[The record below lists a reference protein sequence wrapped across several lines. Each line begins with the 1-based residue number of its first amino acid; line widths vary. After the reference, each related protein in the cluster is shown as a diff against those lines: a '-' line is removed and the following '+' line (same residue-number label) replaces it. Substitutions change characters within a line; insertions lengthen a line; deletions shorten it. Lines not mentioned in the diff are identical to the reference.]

1 MRVEIAG
8 GDEKAKA
15 NYFPMMLKENVRQW
29 LMHLPANSISSWTEL
44 CDKFVG
50 AFKGGYQPPKTI
62 SDLRRVVQK
71 DNELLRKFIQRFN
84 QMHHSIPDAHKATVI
99 ATFHA
104 NVKRQRMLQK
114 QYTASESHH

>member
-1 MRVEIAG
+1 MRYDGKYDPHEFLRLYNTTVEIAG

-29 LMHLPANSISSWTEL
+29 LMHLPANSIGSWTEL

-62 SDLRRVVQK
+62 SDLRRVV
-71 DNELLRKFIQRFN
+71 
-84 QMHHSIPDAHKATVI
+84 
-99 ATFHA
+99 
-104 NVKRQRMLQK
+104 
-114 QYTASESHH
+114 